1 MEAVGQD
8 ARGQRLSHE
17 VTVVKCEHYS
27 VAALWIKDVGEVLLH
42 TPVEVVCTL
51 YIKSLLLAKGVST

>member
-1 MEAVGQD
+1 M
-8 ARGQRLSHE
+8 E

-42 TPVEVVCTL
+42 TPVSC
-51 YIKSLLLAKGVST
+51 LLHKIP